1 MADIQ
6 IPQLPLAPLVN
17 GNEEIEAVQEGRSV
31 RVILRQLAQLPIGPS
46 GPTGPLGPT
55 GPEGRAGE
63 IGPTGAPGVTVI
75 GPTGAPGARG
85 DQGPIGEQGD
95 IGDVGPTGPE
105 GPAGEKGAPGQLV
118 NLIFGFDT
126 NSATN
131 LPADGVIP
139 IGWDKPGVPAAPITM
154 RAGLDSLIDL
164 RTQKTW
170 LFVGSAVA
178 TNKVNAPSNGGGWQ
192 DVGQIVGPQ
201 GPRGI
206 QGAKGD
212 SGEQGLQGIQGI
224 QGVQGVV
231 GPVGPKGDS
240 GVRGDIGPTGP
251 TGLEG
256 PKGAQGDQG
265 APGEICNLVGS
276 FVNRLPS
283 ELPSN
288 GLIPANFD
296 GPGEPPTDYQMRQR
310 DALLYD
316 GTSVPGKQGHVY
328 IYITGAGLEIDNWI
342 DSGRIQGPEGPR
354 GPQGDQGDR
363 GIQGVQ
369 GLKGDN
375 GPTGPQGVQG
385 VQGEQ
390 GIQGIQGPTG
400 PAGRTG
406 KLEGD
411 FGQVATPADLPKNG
425 LIPKDWDG
433 PGRPANPVQLN
444 DGDGLI
450 YNKDGDP
457 RDGFVYFYVGVIED
471 PDGSGWVD
479 AGRIVGPAGPTGPQ
493 GADGIEGKQGL
504 QGSAG
509 PTGPQ
514 GIQGLQGLEGPT
526 GPTGPVAKGLLYKGV
541 VPTVGALPPTG
552 NVSGDCYTVDADK
565 HLYIWSGVE
574 WYDDGAVTV
583 GPTGPSGTQGPTG
596 PVSTVP
602 GPTGDTGPIGP
613 QGPIGPTGATGPQGL
628 QGPIGPTGAPSS
640 VTGPT
645 GPQGT
650 PGIQGNQGPTGPTGP
665 GSTVQGPT
673 GPQGNPGSNGPTGPQ
688 GNPGPTGPTGSTS
701 TGNKGPITVNGDTSW
716 TLNGNVVQP
725 SNLSSGAPTWTTG
738 GNFTV
743 TNEIFAGT
751 LSLGSSG
758 DTGGGIKCYGGVILY
773 NVFIMQT
780 QFGIQPNLQL
790 QSSSYGNWN
799 QYIDSTRRMNQ
810 GPGGS
815 WTGCDTSGNW
825 HVFGTLFQNNTLPNN
840 IRDVRAKKNV
850 RPFTLGLADISQL
863 NPVSYEHNGLVAVCG
878 DNGNTYTGFSAQ
890 DVLSTS
896 FAHTV
901 GEIEEPKEHVAD
913 FDKREYVKDD
923 HETLLTVN
931 SSDVFYAMINA
942 LKEID
947 ARLKAL
953 EDKVK

>member
-6 IPQLPLAPLVN
+6 IPQLPLAPLIN

-31 RVILRQLAQLPIGPS
+31 RVTLRQLAQLPIGPS
-46 GPTGPLGPT
+46 GPTGPVGPT

-63 IGPTGAPGVTVI
+63 IGPTGSPGVSII

-85 DQGPIGEQGD
+85 DQGPIGEQGNIGD
-95 IGDVGPTGPE
+95 IGATGPE

-126 NSATN
+126 NSPAN
-131 LPADGVIP
+131 LPADGIIP
-139 IGWDKPGVPAAPITM
+139 AGWDKPGVPATQITM
-154 RAGLDSLIDL
+154 RAGVDSVIDL
-164 RTQKTW
+164 RTQLTW

-178 TNKVNAPSNGGGWQ
+178 TDNANAAANGGGWQ
-192 DVGQIVGPQ
+192 DVGQIAGPQ

-231 GPVGPKGDS
+231 GPVGSKGDS
-240 GVRGDIGPTGP
+240 GERGDIGPTGP
-251 TGLEG
+251 TGTEG

-276 FVNRLPS
+276 FANRLPS
-283 ELPSN
+283 ELPSS

-296 GPGEPPTDYQMRQR
+296 GPGEPPVEYQMKQR

-316 GTSVPGKQGHVY
+316 GTTVPGKQGHVY
-328 IYITGAGLEIDNWI
+328 IFVTGGGLEITNWI
-342 DSGRIQGPEGPR
+342 DSGRIQGSEGPR
-354 GPQGDQGDR
+354 GPQGDQGEP

-369 GLKGDN
+369 GLKGDI
-375 GPTGPQGVQG
+375 GPTGP
-385 VQGEQ
+385 Q
-390 GIQGIQGPTG
+390 GIQGIQGGQGIQGVQGPVG

-411 FGQVATPADLPKNG
+411 FGQVATPADLPKDG

-433 PGRPANPVQLN
+433 PGRPANPVQLQ

-450 YNKDGDP
+450 FNKDGDP
-457 RDGFVYFYVGVIED
+457 RDGFVYFFVGVSED

-479 AGRIVGPAGPTGPQ
+479 AGRIVGPSGPVGPQGPTG
-493 GADGIEGKQGL
+493 L
-504 QGSAG
+504 QGPAGQDGQIG

-514 GIQGLQGLEGPT
+514 GIQGVQGNEGPT
-526 GPTGPVAKGLLYKGV
+526 GPTGPVAKGLIYKGV

-565 HLYIWSGVE
+565 HLYIWSGSE

-583 GPTGPSGTQGPTG
+583 GPTGSTGAQGPTG

-613 QGPIGPTGATGPQGL
+613 QGPVGATGVTGPQGATGATGPS
-628 QGPIGPTGAPSS
+628 GAPSN

-645 GPQGT
+645 GPQGLQ
-650 PGIQGNQGPTGPTGP
+650 GIQGNVGATGPTGAASNVTGPQGPTGPAGNA
-665 GSTVQGPT
+665 GPT
-673 GPQGNPGSNGPTGPQ
+673 GPQGAPSTQ
-688 GNPGPTGPTGSTS
+688 PGPTGPTGAQGP
-701 TGNKGPITVNGDTSW
+701 TGTFQSGGAINCSSVE
-716 TLNGNVVQP
+716 
-725 SNLSSGAPTWTTG
+725 SSGVISTAGGAISARGTSGQQGFYCGENGAHYAGLIIKADNNTG
-738 GNFTV
+738 
-743 TNEIFAGT
+743 II
-751 LSLGSSG
+751 GSNNSQATYSG
-758 DTGGGIKCYGGVILY
+758 ATANWFIGGKGYCSGGGTWLDVSD
-773 NVFIMQT
+773 V
-780 QFGIQPNLQL
+780 
-790 QSSSYGNWN
+790 
-799 QYIDSTRRMNQ
+799 
-810 GPGGS
+810 
-815 WTGCDTSGNW
+815 
-825 HVFGTLFQNNTLPNN
+825 TL
-840 IRDVRAKKNV
+840 KKNIE
-850 RPFTLGLADISQL
+850 PFTLGLASVLELTPKMFQ
-863 NPVSYEHNGLVAVCG
+863 YNGAI
-878 DNGNTYTGFSAQ
+878 DWA
-890 DVLSTS
+890 
-896 FAHTV
+896 
-901 GEIEEPKEHVAD
+901 
-913 FDKREYVKDD
+913 KDD
-923 HETLLTVN
+923 GKTHISLIAQEVQQTSLAGMISVSKLPKNDPQHEDDMDSALTLDASRLTY
-931 SSDVFYAMINA
+931 VFINA

-953 EDKVK
+953 EEKVK

>member
-6 IPQLPLAPLVN
+6 IPQLPLAPLIN

-31 RVILRQLAQLPIGPS
+31 RVTLRQLAQLPIGPS
-46 GPTGPLGPT
+46 GPTGPVGPT

-63 IGPTGAPGVTVI
+63 IGPTGSPGVSII

-85 DQGPIGEQGD
+85 DQGPIGEQGN
-95 IGDVGPTGPE
+95 IGNIGATGPE

-126 NSATN
+126 NSPAN
-131 LPADGVIP
+131 LPADGIIP
-139 IGWDKPGVPAAPITM
+139 AGWDKPGVPAAQITM
-154 RAGLDSLIDL
+154 RAGVDSVIDL
-164 RTQKTW
+164 RTQATW

-178 TNKVNAPSNGGGWQ
+178 TDNANAAANGGGWQ

-251 TGLEG
+251 TGTEG

-276 FVNRLPS
+276 FANRLPS
-283 ELPSN
+283 ELPSS

-296 GPGEPPTDYQMRQR
+296 GPGEPPVEYQMKQR

-316 GTSVPGKQGHVY
+316 GTTVPGKQGHVY
-328 IYITGAGLEIDNWI
+328 IFVTGGGLEITNWI

-354 GPQGDQGDR
+354 GAQGDQGEP

-369 GLKGDN
+369 GLKGDI
-375 GPTGPQGVQG
+375 GPTGP
-385 VQGEQ
+385 Q
-390 GIQGIQGPTG
+390 GIQGIQGGQGIQGVQGPVG

-411 FGQVATPADLPKNG
+411 FGQVATPADLPKDG

-433 PGRPANPVQLN
+433 PGRPANPVQLQ

-450 YNKDGDP
+450 FNKDGDP
-457 RDGFVYFYVGVIED
+457 RDGFVYFFVGVSED

-479 AGRIVGPAGPTGPQ
+479 AGRIVGPSGPVGPQGPTG
-493 GADGIEGKQGL
+493 L
-504 QGSAG
+504 QGPAGQDGQIG

-514 GIQGLQGLEGPT
+514 GIQGVQGNEGPT
-526 GPTGPVAKGLLYKGV
+526 GPTGPVAKGLIYKGV

-565 HLYIWSGVE
+565 HLYIWSGSS

-583 GPTGPSGTQGPTG
+583 GPTGSTGAQGPTG

-613 QGPIGPTGATGPQGL
+613 QGPVGATGATGPQGNPGAT
-628 QGPIGPTGAPSS
+628 GPSGAPSN

-645 GPQGT
+645 GPQGLQ
-650 PGIQGNQGPTGPTGP
+650 GIQGNVGATGPTGAASNVTGPTGPAGAQGNAGPTGPQGSPSTQPGPTGPTGP
-665 GSTVQGPT
+665 AGSATV
-673 GPQGNPGSNGPTGPQ
+673 
-688 GNPGPTGPTGSTS
+688 
-701 TGNKGPITVNGDTSW
+701 GNKGPITVNSDSNW
-716 TLNGNVVQP
+716 TLNSGVVQN
-725 SNLSSGAPTWTTG
+725 SNLAQTLIINGGFTAQTLTANGSTGNITRGPAGNYGSYVNGSINYTWTTSASPN
-738 GNFTV
+738 NFFFYNYV
-743 TNEIFAGT
+743 TGT
-751 LSLGSSG
+751 P
-758 DTGGGIKCYGGVILY
+758 GGGIKGGWSTSLHPPETYTNVSVIDDALSIVNKLNAISYELSHAPHSGTNYG
-773 NVFIMQT
+773 F
-780 QFGIQPNLQL
+780 
-790 QSSSYGNWN
+790 
-799 QYIDSTRRMNQ
+799 
-810 GPGGS
+810 
-815 WTGCDTSGNW
+815 
-825 HVFGTLFQNNTLPNN
+825 LPNE
-840 IRDVRAKKNV
+840 I
-850 RPFTLGLADISQL
+850 ADAI
-863 NPVSYEHNGLVAVCG
+863 P
-878 DNGNTYTGFSAQ
+878 
-890 DVLSTS
+890 
-896 FAHTV
+896 
-901 GEIEEPKEHVAD
+901 HVAKRVQHPVAWNYNEGGEPSGETQEEIHVV
-913 FDKREYVKDD
+913 FDGLTALLVKA
-923 HETLLTVN
+923 V
-931 SSDVFYAMINA
+931 
-942 LKEID
+942 KELS
-947 ARLKAL
+947 ARVEAL
-953 EDKVK
+953 EAKVK